1 LNKKHARRL
10 AIPATPT
17 IVKRKV
23 PRRGRNA
30 DYRSREYRSEK
41 EVGEVIVAAATQGR
55 HGLRDSALILIA
67 YRHGLRVSELVSLRG
82 DQIDL
87 AQGLVHVARLNNGM
101 ASVHPLRGPERRA
114 LRRLQREDAS
124 AAYGFVSERKA
135 PLTPHTVRKIVACAG
150 RQAGIEFSI
159 HPHML
164 HHATG
169 YKL

>member
-1 LNKKHARRL
+1 MNKKRARRL

-17 IVKRKV
+17 IVKREV
-23 PRRGRNA
+23 PRRGPNA
-30 DYRSREYRSEK
+30 DYRSREYRSGK
-41 EVGEVIVAAATQGR
+41 ELGGVIAAAATQGR

-150 RQAGIEFSI
+150 RQAGIKFSI
-159 HPHML
+159 HPYML